1 MVSDQQVKRLWRL
14 AGQKLSL
21 EIASAK
27 AGMDPKTARKYLQ
40 DRRLPSEMRQK
51 HTWRTRPDP
60 FADAW
65 EEIRQFLIAEPDL
78 QAKTLFEYL
87 QRTYPGQFQDGQVRS
102 LRRRIKYWRATEGA
116 PREVFFAQ
124 EHRPGELCQSDFTH
138 CRELGNHNQRA
149 SVSASDLSLRS
160 GLLELG

>member
-60 FADAW
+60 FAESW
-65 EEIRQFLIAEPDL
+65 EEIWQLLAVEPGL
-78 QAKTLFEYL
+78 QAKTLFEHL
-87 QRTYPGQFQDGQVRS
+87 QQVHPGRFSDGQVRT
-102 LRRRIKYWRATEGA
+102 LRRRISYWRATEGP

-138 CRELGNHNQRA
+138 CGNW
-149 SVSASDLSLRS
+149 
-160 GLLELG
+160 G

>member
-14 AGQKLSL
+14 AGQTLSL

-60 FADAW
+60 FADSW
-65 EEIRQFLIAEPDL
+65 EEIRQRRAAAGQD
-78 QAKTLFEYL
+78 TL
-87 QRTYPGQFQDGQVRS
+87 
-102 LRRRIKYWRATEGA
+102 
-116 PREVFFAQ
+116 
-124 EHRPGELCQSDFTH
+124 
-138 CRELGNHNQRA
+138 
-149 SVSASDLSLRS
+149 
-160 GLLELG
+160 